1 MIYVSETTAVRYGG
15 VPPAVHG
22 GGVACLSMPGKE
34 LPVIDTDF
42 PPASREATA
51 ARLSV
56 LREALGFP
64 RQDQWCE
71 RTGIKQSA
79 WSQYER
85 DIHKISSDAAIAIC
99 DRFPGLTTDWIYR
112 GLDKTI
118 LPYHLSKIEEVR
130 EARRRLRE
138 EMMGGRAKRPRKTAN
153 QNSAD

>member
-1 MIYVSETTAVRYGG
+1 MIYVSETAMVRYGVMPPDGLG
-15 VPPAVHG
+15 VGA
-22 GGVACLSMPGKE
+22 ACLSMPRKE
-34 LPVIDTDF
+34 PPVIDTDF

-71 RTGIKQSA
+71 KTGIKQSA

-138 EMMGGRAKRPRKTAN
+138 EMSGRAKRSKKTAN
-153 QNSAD
+153 QNNAN